1 MNLLSVILGALCAA
15 CCLATCALV
24 TLWAVALLL
33 F

>member
-1 MNLLSVILGALCAA
+1 MNLFSVTYGGLCAA

-24 TLWAVALLL
+24 TLFAVVQLL